1 MRVLCEVEETM
12 LENDDGI
19 EVAGVVVT
27 CSKCD
32 HTTESFG
39 TSEASLKRCFALLHE
54 ECPLDENNYYHA

>member
-1 MRVLCEVEETM
+1 M

-32 HTTESFG
+32 HTAESFG